1 MIPKDTVDKIIE
13 TARIEDVVGDFIT
26 LKKRGANLLG
36 LCPFHNEKTPSFT
49 VTPAKGIYK
58 CFGCGKAGNS
68 VIFIMEHEKLKY
80 KDALKFLGRKY
91 NIEVKEKEL
100 TVEEKAAQD
109 ERESLFIAN
118 SYAQKF
124 FSNYMLSTDEGKSV
138 GLGYLQERQFTDEI
152 VKKFQLGFSPIE
164 RSGFTKAAML
174 AGYKPEY
181 LLKLGLSVLA
191 ERFREEYSDPN
202 NIKKIKQEHIG
213 SLFDRFSGRVMFPI
227 HNVSGRVIG
236 FGGRV
241 LTNDKKTAKYL
252 NSPQSSTHA
261 DNTEQSFYD
270 KSKELYG
277 LYFAR
282 VAITKED
289 FCFLVEGYTD
299 VISMHQ
305 AGIENVV
312 SSSGT
317 SLTVEQIGLIHR
329 FTDNITILYDG
340 DAAGIK
346 ASFRGIDMLLEQ
358 GMNVRVLLFPD
369 GDDPDSYS
377 KKVSNEELKLFIKN
391 NSTDFI
397 RFKAD
402 LLYGDAKSDPTK
414 RMDVYWE
421 IIQSISYIPGE
432 AKRRNYVGE
441 SAGILNVEPEMLFSL
456 LGQIKN
462 GMYLTEQKDRRR
474 EQEKEYNEQ
483 RKNNPKDLTIESLA
497 GLREDPTLN
506 PFAEQEKN
514 LVRLLLHYGTHLIDI
529 EHLNS
534 ESETM
539 TTEVSVAEFILNEL
553 HQDELSFID
562 STYQLFLYEF
572 MLQIK
577 SDSIPNADYFVKH
590 RNPQLAQ
597 TAISLI
603 NSKEQ
608 LSERWK
614 IKHNISVAFETD
626 NLKKSINHDLF
637 IYKEKRLQKLLR
649 EEKEKLRT
657 ATTDE
662 EIQKILI
669 SVQKLDALKSR
680 VNKLLGRT
688 II

>member
-1 MIPKDTVDKIIE
+1 LIPKDTIDKIFDA
-13 TARIEDVVGDFIT
+13 ARIEEVVGDFIT
-26 LKKRGANLLG
+26 LKKRGSNLLG

-68 VIFIMEHEKLKY
+68 VNFIMEHEKLKY
-80 KDALKFLGRKY
+80 TDALKFLGKKY
-91 NIEVKEKEL
+91 NIEVREKEL
-100 TVEEKAAQD
+100 TAEEKAAQD
-109 ERESLFIAN
+109 ERESLFIIN

-138 GLGYLQERQFTDEI
+138 GLGYLHERQFTDEI
-152 VKKFQLGFSPIE
+152 VEKFQLGFSPIE

-174 AGYKPEY
+174 AGHKPEY
-181 LLKLGLSVLA
+181 LLKLGLSALA
-191 ERFREEYSDPN
+191 ERFREEYPN
-202 NIKKIKQEHIG
+202 PTNIRQIKQEHIG

-236 FGGRV
+236 FGGRI

-252 NSPQSSTHA
+252 NSPQSFTNA
-261 DNTEQSFYD
+261 GENEQSFYD

-397 RFKAD
+397 RFKSD

-414 RMDVYWE
+414 RMGVYRE
-421 IIQSISYIPGE
+421 IIQSISCIPGE

-456 LGQIKN
+456 LGQLKGEMN
-462 GMYLTEQKDRRR
+462 LVEQKDRRR
-474 EQEKEYNEQ
+474 EQEKEYEEQ
-483 RKNNPKDLTIESLA
+483 RKNNPKDLTIESVSKL
-497 GLREDPTLN
+497 LDSDLN
-506 PFAEQEKN
+506 PFVGQEKN
-514 LVRLLLHYGTHLIDI
+514 LVRLLLHYGTHLIDVTHI
-529 EHLNS
+529 DENNETINS
-534 ESETM
+534 
-539 TTEVSVAEFILNEL
+539 EVSVAEFILNEL
-553 HQDELSFID
+553 EQDELSFVD
-562 STYQLFLYEF
+562 STYELFLYEF
-572 MLQIK
+572 KMQMHK
-577 SDSIPNADYFVKH
+577 QVIPNADYFVKH

-597 TAISLI
+597 ITINLIS
-603 NSKEQ
+603 SKYE
-608 LSERWK
+608 LSNWTSR
-614 IKHNISVAFETD
+614 HNISVPHEMD
-626 NLKKSINHDLF
+626 IIKKTINHDLF

-649 EEKEKLRT
+649 DEKEKLRT
-657 ATTDE
+657 AASDE
-662 EIQKILI
+662 EIHTILI
-669 SVQKLDALKSR
+669 SIQKLDALKSR